1 MTQFVIDELKKT
13 LAKLKETDPS
23 SPSYHATLQS
33 LEYINGMADTI
44 ETAVAIVDGMKSSF
58 YEEGRVME
66 APEECRAPVIKEFSA
81 ATAEVA
87 EEKEQVNPAPETAPV
102 ATKKY
107 TKADLRKALLSA
119 KEEGADIAELLGRY
133 GAKNVNDVKEADY
146 AEIIG
151 LYGES

>member
-1 MTQFVIDELKKT
+1 M
-13 LAKLKETDPS
+13 
-23 SPSYHATLQS
+23 
-33 LEYINGMADTI
+33 
-44 ETAVAIVDGMKSSF
+44 
-58 YEEGRVME
+58 
-66 APEECRAPVIKEFSA
+66 
-81 ATAEVA
+81 
-87 EEKEQVNPAPETAPV
+87 